1 MRHNSRMTGGR
12 TDETHRFASTNLFVD
27 ITTITVDPAYG
38 EAAGRR
44 AAAGRDPA
52 RPSSTVA
59 LAALLAVGLLWG
71 VAAAQTRARA
81 PGAQRIRASLVSE
94 ARRRSATA
102 DRLAKE
108 GAALRK
114 ENAAARDA
122 GLRQSAAGRALAD
135 ELARL
140 ELAVGGVQVHG
151 PGVVVTLDDNPDG
164 NDPEGNGRITDVDIQ
179 SVVNELW
186 AAGAEAVSVNDRR
199 VSALTAIRE
208 AGEAILVDYVPISP
222 PYVVRAIGDPDI
234 VEPAFT
240 DSATARRFRTWVDA
254 FGLVFGVA
262 RKDRLDL
269 PAAASSD
276 LRHAT
281 AAPAA
286 KTSPAG
292 PSGSARPAS
301 PAPRPGHSASPASP
315 ASPRR
320 SGSVPAASP
329 APSGSAGRS
338 GPPRHSSPASPAS
351 PASPT
356 SRNGARP

>member
-12 TDETHRFASTNLFVD
+12 TDEAHRFVSTSLFVE

-44 AAAGRDPA
+44 AAAGRGPA
-52 RPSSTVA
+52 RPSSLVA
-59 LAALLAVGLLWG
+59 LSALLAVGLVWG

-81 PGAQRIRASLVSE
+81 PGAQRIRTSLVDE

-102 DRLAKE
+102 DRLARE
-108 GAALRK
+108 GAALRRS
-114 ENAAARDA
+114 NAAARDA
-122 GLRQSAAGRALAD
+122 GLRRSAAGEALAD

-140 ELAVGGVQVHG
+140 ELAVGAVAVHG

-164 NDPEGNGRITDVDIQ
+164 DDPEGNGRITDVDVQ

-199 VSALTAIRE
+199 ISALTAIRE

-222 PYVVRAIGDPDI
+222 PYVVRAIGDPDT
-234 VEPAFT
+234 VEPSFT

-254 FGLVFGVA
+254 FGLGFSVA

-269 PAAASSD
+269 PASSTSA

-281 AAPAA
+281 PAPP
-286 KTSPAG
+286 SP
-292 PSGSARPAS
+292 SARAAS
-301 PAPRPGHSASPASP
+301 PTGPARSASPATSASPSGPARSASPPSPSGPTHP
-315 ASPRR
+315 ASP
-320 SGSVPAASP
+320 GS
-329 APSGSAGRS
+329 PSGTSGGR
-338 GPPRHSSPASPAS
+338 P
-351 PASPT
+351 
-356 SRNGARP
+356 

>member
-1 MRHNSRMTGGR
+1 MSGGR
-12 TDETHRFASTNLFVD
+12 TDEAHRFVSTSLFVD

-44 AAAGRDPA
+44 AATGRGPA
-52 RPSSTVA
+52 RPSSVIA

-81 PGAQRIRASLVSE
+81 PGVERIRASLVTE

-102 DRLAKE
+102 DRLARE
-108 GAALRK
+108 GAALRRS
-114 ENAAARDA
+114 NAAARDA
-122 GLRQSAAGRALAD
+122 GLQQSAAGRSLAE

-140 ELAVGGVQVHG
+140 ELAVGAVQVHG

-164 NDPEGNGRITDVDIQ
+164 DDPEGNGRITDVDVQ

-222 PYVVRAIGDPDI
+222 PYVVRAIGDPDT
-234 VEPAFT
+234 VEPTFT

-254 FGLVFGVA
+254 FGLGFSVA

-269 PAAASSD
+269 PASATST
-276 LRHAT
+276 LRHASP
-281 AAPAA
+281 APAKA
-286 KTSPAG
+286 TPAPTSRSGPGASPAGTAG
-292 PSGSARPAS
+292 PSGKTGPSSSARPTS
-301 PAPRPGHSASPASP
+301 
-315 ASPRR
+315 
-320 SGSVPAASP
+320 
-329 APSGSAGRS
+329 
-338 GPPRHSSPASPAS
+338 HSSPSGGRS
-351 PASPT
+351 
-356 SRNGARP
+356 